1 MPKIKRVVLPVKC
14 RSPRSGNAFAWLLV
28 TAFTASLF
36 WVGSVLGE
44 NLLLPHE
51 TIQDLRLG
59 QFFSGGIRVRS
70 PFVGISFVVPQDW
83 RARLGQ
89 GSKVLH
95 LDSATKPGIG
105 IVHLLTDITPEQIE
119 ARLNEPQAFEA
130 SFVLHPTGPVT
141 KDGDRWVGSY
151 LFGETVGRA
160 VALIGPARQAV
171 VYLFIGPKTETASYE
186 RLLDHLASSTQFA
199 NVETANTLKRWYERL
214 SGMML
219 TARSPVLGNNAGSPT
234 MIEEWHLCHD
244 GRFSHQV
251 RPTEGE
257 KKPPG
262 ESQSGKSGD
271 EGYLESGAWR
281 VEAQGSAAQLVV
293 TPQHSL
299 PRPLV
304 LREDGTTTYLNDV
317 EMAKKLSDRCL

>member
-1 MPKIKRVVLPVKC
+1 MPKIKRVVLSVKC
-14 RSPRSGNAFAWLLV
+14 RSPRSSNAFAWLLV
-28 TAFTASLF
+28 TACTASLF
-36 WVGSVLGE
+36 GAGPTGGD

-59 QFFSGGIRVRS
+59 QFFPGGIRVRS
-70 PFVGISFVVPQDW
+70 PFVGISFVVPPDW

-141 KDGDRWVGSY
+141 KEGGRWVGSY

-160 VALIGPARQAV
+160 LALLGPARQAV
-171 VYLFIGPKTETASYE
+171 VYQFIGPKTETASYE

-199 NVETANTLKRWYERL
+199 NAETANTLRGWYERL

-219 TARSPVLGNNAGSPT
+219 TARSPVLGKSAGSSSL
-234 MIEEWHLCHD
+234 IEEWHLCHD

-257 KKPPG
+257 KKPQG
-262 ESQSGKSGD
+262 ESESGKSGG
-271 EGYLESGAWR
+271 EGYQESGAWR

-304 LREDGTTTYLNDV
+304 LQEDGAATYLNDV
-317 EMAKKLSDRCL
+317 EMAKKLSDRCM